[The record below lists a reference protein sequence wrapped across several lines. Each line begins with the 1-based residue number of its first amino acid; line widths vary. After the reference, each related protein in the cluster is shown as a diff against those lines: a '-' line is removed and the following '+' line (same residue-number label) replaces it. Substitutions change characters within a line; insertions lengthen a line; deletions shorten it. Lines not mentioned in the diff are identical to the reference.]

1 MSHTIFKAGT
11 HRTVGGRAIVFSE
24 EDLAATVAAYD
35 PAVHEAPVVVGH
47 PKTDDPALG
56 WVSGLKCVGL
66 RLEADF
72 RQLDPAFAEAVEAG
86 RYKHVSAA
94 FYAPDSPRNPKPGV
108 YYLRHV
114 GALGAVPPSVKGLG
128 PLTFAE
134 DDTLFI
140 AFGEDDPADTP
151 QKEEPMDK
159 RTDPASTKELEN
171 ADLRRRLEEMK
182 TRMEKQE
189 ADRRHADNV
198 AFAEGLVTSG
208 KLTAAHR
215 NIVAATLDAL
225 GTPKED
231 GTLIAFGEGEEE
243 GPLAER
249 FRAFLC
255 SAEPQVMFA
264 EFAVDGAPTTQE
276 SPLVA
281 DAKRRAERAK
291 RR

>member
-1 MSHTIFKAGT
+1 MGHTIFKAGT
-11 HRTVGGRAIVFSE
+11 HRTVNGRAIVFSE
-24 EDLAATVAAYD
+24 EDLAATAAAYD

-86 RYKHVSAA
+86 RYKPVSAA

-114 GALGAVPPSVKGLG
+114 GALGAVPPSIKGLG

-134 DDTLFI
+134 DDTVFI
-140 AFGEDDPADTP
+140 AFGEDDPADNP
-151 QKEEPMDK
+151 NEAPMDK
-159 RTDPASTKELEN
+159 KTDAASAKEAEN
-171 ADLRRRLEEMK
+171 AQLRRQLDEMRA
-182 TRMEKQE
+182 RMEKQE

-198 AFAEGLVTSG
+198 AFAEELVTSG
-208 KLTAAHR
+208 RLAAAHR
-215 NIVAATLDAL
+215 DIVAAALDAL
-225 GTPKED
+225 GTPQED
-231 GTLIAFGEGEEE
+231 GTLIAFGEGDEA

-249 FRAFLC
+249 FRAFLA
-255 SAEPQVMFA
+255 SAEPQVMFS
-264 EFAVDGAPTTQE
+264 EFAVNGTSSPKE